1 MKDVNL
7 IIILLRCGGADGVDI
22 YLGKKY
28 LAAAEHIYEITD
40 ILNPLFDKIDM
51 SKEICIREI
60 DIDNYVEEEAL
71 DYFYEITKDDPDEI
85 HNQFTD
91 EEIEAI
97 YKEDYN
103 LFSKLFNERCG
114 GHIDE

>member
-1 MKDVNL
+1 
-7 IIILLRCGGADGVDI
+7 
-22 YLGKKY
+22 
-28 LAAAEHIYEITD
+28 
-40 ILNPLFDKIDM
+40 M

-60 DIDNYVEEEAL
+60 DIDSYIEEEAL
-71 DYFYEITKDDPDEI
+71 DYFYEIIDDDPDEM

-91 EEIEAI
+91 KEIEAI
-97 YKEDYN
+97 YKEDYD

>member
-1 MKDVNL
+1 M
-7 IIILLRCGGADGVDI
+7 R
-22 YLGKKY
+22 
-28 LAAAEHIYEITD
+28 
-40 ILNPLFDKIDM
+40 
-51 SKEICIREI
+51 
-60 DIDNYVEEEAL
+60 AL
-71 DYFYEITKDDPDEI
+71 DYFYEITDDDPDEI

>member
-7 IIILLRCGGADGVDI
+7 IIMLLRCGGADGVDI

-28 LAAAEHIYEITD
+28 LAAAEYI
-40 ILNPLFDKIDM
+40 
-51 SKEICIREI
+51 
-60 DIDNYVEEEAL
+60 
-71 DYFYEITKDDPDEI
+71 YEITKDDPDEI

>member
-1 MKDVNL
+1 MEDVNL

-22 YLGKKY
+22 YLGKEY
-28 LAAAEHIYEITD
+28 LAAAEYIYEIAD
-40 ILNPLFDKIDM
+40 ILNPLFDKIDI

-60 DIDNYVEEEAL
+60 DMDNYIKEEAL
-71 DYFYEITKDDPDEI
+71 DYFYEVTNDDPDKI

-91 EEIEAI
+91 EEIKAI
-97 YKEDYN
+97 YKEDYD

-114 GHIDE
+114 GHTDE